1 MGLVINNL
9 TKSFGKGDVETK
21 VLKGIDM
28 EVDEGGL
35 VILKG
40 ASGSGKT
47 TLLSIIGGLLGRSGG
62 EVTLNG
68 ENYLDINEKALTTM
82 RLREIGF
89 IFQSSHLI
97 PYMQVIDQLAFV
109 GEQAGMRSKDARQKA
124 EQLLREIGLGHRLKA
139 YPNVLSGGEKQR
151 VAIMRAWMNEPK
163 MILADEP
170 TASLDAKRAT
180 EVMGM
185 IRDNIRTNN
194 SVGLMITHD
203 ERLFDYADRI
213 YTLDDGH
220 VVAEEKTEEKKLVHN

>member
-97 PYMQVIDQLAFV
+97 PYMKVIDQLAFV

>member
-1 MGLVINNL
+1 MGLNINNL
-9 TKSFGKGDVETK
+9 TKAFGKGAIETQ
-21 VLKGIDM
+21 VLKGIDI
-28 EVDEGGL
+28 EVNEGEL

-62 EVTLNG
+62 DVSLNG
-68 ENYLDINEKALTTM
+68 ENYLDIKDKTLTSM
-82 RLREIGF
+82 RLKEIGF

-97 PYMQVIDQLAFV
+97 PYMKVIDQLVFV
-109 GEQAGMRSKDARQKA
+109 GEQAGMSSKDAKNRA
-124 EQLLREIGLGHRLKA
+124 ESLLKEIGLGHRLKA

-170 TASLDAKRAT
+170 TASLDANRAT
-180 EVMGM
+180 EVMEM
-185 IRDNIRTNN
+185 IRNNIKTEK

-203 ERLFDYADRI
+203 ERLFGYADRI
-213 YTLDDGH
+213 YTLDDGY
-220 VVAEEKTEEKKLVHN
+220 VVDQKVENKEFVYN

>member
-9 TKSFGKGDVETK
+9 TKSFGKGDIETQ
-21 VLKGIDM
+21 VLKGIDV
-28 EVDEGGL
+28 EVDEGEL

-47 TLLSIIGGLLGRSGG
+47 TLLSIIGGLLSRSGG
-62 EVTLNG
+62 DVTLNN
-68 ENYLDINEKALTTM
+68 EDYLDIKQKTLTSI
-82 RLREIGF
+82 RLKEIGF

-97 PYMQVIDQLAFV
+97 PYMKVIDQLAFV
-109 GEQAGMRSKDARQKA
+109 GEQAGLTSKDARHRA
-124 EQLLREIGLGHRLKA
+124 EKLLKEIGLGHRLKA

-185 IRDNIRTNN
+185 IRDNIRANS

-203 ERLFDYADRI
+203 ERLFEYADRI
-213 YTLDDGH
+213 YTLDEGH
-220 VVAEEKTEEKKLVHN
+220 IVHEKKNEGKELVYN

>member
-28 EVDEGGL
+28 EVDEGEL

-82 RLREIGF
+82 RLREIGR
-89 IFQSSHLI
+89 SEERR
-97 PYMQVIDQLAFV
+97 V
-109 GEQAGMRSKDARQKA
+109 GKEWRCR
-124 EQLLREIGLGHRLKA
+124 
-139 YPNVLSGGEKQR
+139 
-151 VAIMRAWMNEPK
+151 
-163 MILADEP
+163 
-170 TASLDAKRAT
+170 
-180 EVMGM
+180 
-185 IRDNIRTNN
+185 
-194 SVGLMITHD
+194 
-203 ERLFDYADRI
+203 
-213 YTLDDGH
+213 
-220 VVAEEKTEEKKLVHN
+220 

>member
-1 MGLVINNL
+1 
-9 TKSFGKGDVETK
+9 
-21 VLKGIDM
+21 
-28 EVDEGGL
+28 
-35 VILKG
+35 
-40 ASGSGKT
+40 
-47 TLLSIIGGLLGRSGG
+47 
-62 EVTLNG
+62 
-68 ENYLDINEKALTTM
+68 
-82 RLREIGF
+82 
-89 IFQSSHLI
+89 
-97 PYMQVIDQLAFV
+97 
-109 GEQAGMRSKDARQKA
+109 
-124 EQLLREIGLGHRLKA
+124 A

-220 VVAEEKTEEKKLVHN
+220 VGAEEKTEEKKLVHYLKIPGSSNELPGFVYQLRRTPSSCVLRPRFLEIFSSISLKYSGLSVSGMPNGGIISFILSFHSGKSSKPLLITSSISLTENEAAVFIRIEAEILRDLFINFVEVFGIVG